1 MGFFMCKLE
10 PDIWIRQNGYIYEY
24 IYVYIDDLELA
35 AKDSKILINALENK
49 YTLNLKVKGPI

>member
-1 MGFFMCKLE
+1 MCKLE

-49 YTLNLKVKGPI
+49 YKLNLKVKGPI